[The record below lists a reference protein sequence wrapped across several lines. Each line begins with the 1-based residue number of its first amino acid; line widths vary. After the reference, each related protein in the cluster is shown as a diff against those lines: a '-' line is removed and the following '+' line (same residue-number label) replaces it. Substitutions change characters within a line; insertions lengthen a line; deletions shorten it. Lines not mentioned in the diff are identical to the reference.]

1 MASQR
6 QKTERFI
13 WGLFLDVVIPEKP
26 DRGRRQGRPGAMT
39 RTEFL
44 FSSVVTTDLGG
55 K

>member
-26 DRGRRQGRPGAMT
+26 DRETPGAT
-39 RTEFL
+39 R
-44 FSSVVTTDLGG
+44 SDD
-55 K
+55 